1 MLLGKILEKN
11 GNLDQAAF
19 YFSQAV
25 MIEPTFIDAYLKLSQ
40 LHIRQRE
47 YGKARKVLEQG
58 IEKSPADISLYLT
71 CASLLK
77 EVKDY
82 HGAEMMLRK
91 ASAIEPRNVFI
102 HRQLGAILAL
112 NMVHQ
117 SQEVS
122 TQI

>member
-1 MLLGKILEKN
+1 
-11 GNLDQAAF
+11 
-19 YFSQAV
+19 V
-25 MIEPTFIDAYLKLSQ
+25 IEPTYIDGYLKLSQ

-47 YGKARKVLEQG
+47 YSKARRVLEQG
-58 IEKSPADISLYLT
+58 IVNSPTDISLYLS

-82 HGAEMMLRK
+82 RGAETVLRK
-91 ASAIEPRNVFI
+91 ASSIEPRNVLI